1 LPDAAP
7 IYFGFDPGS
16 FNKITIARG
25 LLEGHIQNL
34 YDGFKR
40 LPVKPKKIHLTGG
53 MSKSRSWCQAIA
65 DIFSCKTVP
74 LESEGAAIGAALH
87 ASWVWHNENGEP
99 KEINEIVEPFILFK
113 EKLISEPRE
122 EYQKVYRDQKKLF
135 SSLSKRVRG
144 QDSEDPFKL
153 FHQIVK

>member
-1 LPDAAP
+1 MGRA
-7 IYFGFDPGS
+7 
-16 FNKITIARG
+16 

-34 YDGFKR
+34 YDGFRR

-65 DIFSCKTVP
+65 DIFSCETIP
-74 LESEGAAIGAALH
+74 LENEGAALGAALH
-87 ASWVWHNENGEP
+87 ASWVWYNENLEP
-99 KEINEIVEPFILFK
+99 KEINEVVEPFIRFNN
-113 EKLISEPRE
+113 KLLSKPRE
-122 EYQKVYRDQKKLF
+122 EYQKIYRDQNKLF

-153 FHQIVK
+153 FHQMVKR